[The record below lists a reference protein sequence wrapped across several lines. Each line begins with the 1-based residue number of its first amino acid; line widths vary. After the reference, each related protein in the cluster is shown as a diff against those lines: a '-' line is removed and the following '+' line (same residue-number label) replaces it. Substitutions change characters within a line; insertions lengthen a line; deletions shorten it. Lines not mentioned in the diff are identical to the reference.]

1 MPIPLVLCKPW
12 GILPES
18 MPCHPKL
25 LSFCKYLHERGE
37 KVSVFDQA
45 FSIWLAKGVERGSG
59 IHGEDSQGKAARSR
73 IARAS
78 KTDTP
83 ILS

>member
-37 KVSVFDQA
+37 KVRFPSGATKV
-45 FSIWLAKGVERGSG
+45 VERGDG
-59 IHGEDSQGKAARSR
+59 LHGENRKERRAAG
-73 IARAS
+73 
-78 KTDTP
+78 TDRTTSNPEVTMLSWHTP
-83 ILS
+83 

>member
-1 MPIPLVLCKPW
+1 VPIPLVLCKPW

-37 KVSVFDQA
+37 KVS
-45 FSIWLAKGVERGSG
+45 GVLLLGAE
-59 IHGEDSQGKAARSR
+59 K
-73 IARAS
+73 
-78 KTDTP
+78 
-83 ILS
+83 